1 MYQITEYSYKR
12 AKDLGVTI
20 YPSKRKYKKID
31 VFKDGKYLASIGD
44 NRYMDYPSILA
55 KEGRET
61 AEKHRRLYHAR
72 HRNDDGMPG
81 KLALAILW

>member
-1 MYQITEYSYKR
+1 MYQITEYSYRK

-31 VFKDGKYLASIGD
+31 VFKNGKYITSIGD
-44 NRYMDYPSILA
+44 IRYMDYPSILA
-55 KEGRET
+55 KEGKEI
-61 AEKHRRLYHAR
+61 ADKHRKLYHAR
-72 HRNDDGMPG
+72 HKNDDGMPG